1 MDKKNQQIS
10 TANRKYLL
18 DLARNTII
26 SRSKKVLLT
35 EKEISNLP
43 DELKENRGCFV
54 TLTINKQLR
63 GCIGYILPISPLYQ
77 TVIENAYNAA
87 YGDPRFSPVKKDEI
101 EKLNIEISV
110 LTIPEKVKYCDKNDL
125 LCKINSLEDGII
137 IKKGFSGATFLP
149 QVWEQLPNK
158 EEFLNQL
165 CLKAGLCF
173 NEWENG
179 SLDVE
184 KYNVEAFEEE

>member
-1 MDKKNQQIS
+1 MEDKNQNIKES
-10 TANRKYLL
+10 NRKFLL
-18 DLARNTII
+18 ELARKTII
-26 SRSKKVLLT
+26 NRSKKVLLT
-35 EKEISNLP
+35 ENEINNFSP
-43 DELKENRGCFV
+43 ELKENRGCFV

-63 GCIGYILPISPLYQ
+63 GCIGYILPVAPLYQ

-87 YGDPRFSPVKKDEI
+87 YGDPRFTPVKKDEL

-125 LCKINSLEDGII
+125 LCKINSLQDGII

-158 EEFLNQL
+158 EDFLNQL

-173 NEWENG
+173 NEWESG
-179 SLDVE
+179 SLEVE
-184 KYNVEAFEEE
+184 KYNVEAFEE